1 MENTMVSVAHSDHGF
16 PGTQPRASQ
25 EPRNSG
31 ASLLSSLKHAV
42 RRPEFGAFAAM
53 ILVYA
58 FFAIAGKRGFLT
70 LAGTAN
76 WMNTASELGVLAV
89 PVGMLMI
96 AGEFDLSVGSVIG
109 ASSMIVSIGNA
120 FYGLPLWV
128 AIVLAFV
135 VGALIG
141 LGNGIITVSTR
152 LPSFIVTLAGLFIVA
167 GAALGF
173 SRLFSGTTAVTLAPE
188 GSARMIFGSQ
198 AAGFHVSILWWVGIT
213 AIASWILTQTP
224 YGNWIFATGANRN
237 AARSAGV
244 PTDRVK
250 ISLFV
255 ATALSAVLVGV
266 LQTIQYSGGDVTYG
280 RDFVFD
286 APVAAVIGGVLL
298 TGGYGSAIGVFLGS
312 VIFGVVNMGI
322 FYTGWNSDWAQ
333 LVLGTLLLLAV
344 LGNNYF
350 RKLALKGR

>member
-1 MENTMVSVAHSDHGF
+1 
-16 PGTQPRASQ
+16 
-25 EPRNSG
+25 
-31 ASLLSSLKHAV
+31 
-42 RRPEFGAFAAM
+42 
-53 ILVYA
+53 
-58 FFAIAGKRGFLT
+58 
-70 LAGTAN
+70 
-76 WMNTASELGVLAV
+76 
-89 PVGMLMI
+89 MLMI

-109 ASSMIVSIGNA
+109 ASSMIVSIGNG
-120 FYGLPLWV
+120 FYGLPMWV
-128 AIVLAFV
+128 AIILALV
-135 VGALIG
+135 IGTLIG

-152 LPSFIVTLAGLFIVA
+152 LPSFIVTLAGLFMVA

-173 SRLFSGTTAVTLAPE
+173 SRLLSGTTAVTLTPQ
-188 GSARMIFGSQ
+188 GSAQLIFGSQ
-198 AAGFHVSILWWVGIT
+198 AAGFHASILWWIVIT
-213 AIASWILTQTP
+213 AVASWILTQTP
-224 YGNWIFATGANRN
+224 YGNWIFATGANPN

-255 ATALSAVLVGV
+255 ATALGAVLVGV

-312 VIFGVVNMGI
+312 VIFGMVNMGI

-350 RKLALKGR
+350 RKLALTGR

>member
-1 MENTMVSVAHSDHGF
+1 
-16 PGTQPRASQ
+16 
-25 EPRNSG
+25 
-31 ASLLSSLKHAV
+31 LLSSLKYAI

-58 FFAIAGKRGFLT
+58 FFAVAGKGGFLT

-109 ASSMIVSIGNA
+109 ASSMIVSIGNG
-120 FYGLPLWV
+120 FYGFPMWV
-128 AIVLAFV
+128 AIILALL
-135 VGALIG
+135 VGTVIG

-152 LPSFIVTLAGLFIVA
+152 LPSFIVTLAGLFMVA

-173 SRLFSGTTAVTLAPE
+173 SRLFSGTTAVTLTPE
-188 GSARMIFGSQ
+188 GSARVVFGSQ
-198 AAGFHVSILWWVGIT
+198 LGGFHISILWWLAIT
-213 AIASWILTQTP
+213 AVASWILTQTP
-224 YGNWIFATGANRN
+224 FGNWIFATGAYPA

-244 PTDRVK
+244 PSDRVK

-312 VIFGVVNMGI
+312 MIFGIVNMGI

>member
-1 MENTMVSVAHSDHGF
+1 MK
-16 PGTQPRASQ
+16 
-25 EPRNSG
+25 
-31 ASLLSSLKHAV
+31 SSLKRV
-42 RRPEFGAFAAM
+42 IRRPEFGALAGM

-58 FFAIAGKRGFLT
+58 FFAVAAKNGFLT

-109 ASSMIVSIGNA
+109 ASSMIVSIGNG
-120 FYGLPLWV
+120 FYGLPMWA
-128 AIVLAFV
+128 AIILALII
-135 VGALIG
+135 GTLIG
-141 LGNGIITVSTR
+141 LANGIITVSTR
-152 LPSFIVTLAGLFIVA
+152 LPSFIVTLAGLFMVA

-173 SRLFSGTTAVTLAPE
+173 SRLLSGTTAVTLTPE
-188 GSARMIFGSQ
+188 GSARMVFGSQ
-198 AAGFHVSILWWVGIT
+198 AAGFHVSILWWIAIT

-224 YGNWIFATGANRN
+224 YGNWIFATGANPN

-244 PTDRVK
+244 PSDRVK
-250 ISLFV
+250 VSLFV
-255 ATALSAVLVGV
+255 ATALGAVLVGI

-312 VIFGVVNMGI
+312 VIFGIVNMGI

-350 RKLALKGR
+350 RKLALTGR

>member
-1 MENTMVSVAHSDHGF
+1 MK
-16 PGTQPRASQ
+16 
-25 EPRNSG
+25 
-31 ASLLSSLKHAV
+31 SSLKRV
-42 RRPEFGAFAAM
+42 IRRPEFGALAGV

-58 FFAIAGKRGFLT
+58 FFAVAAKNGFLT

-109 ASSMIVSIGNA
+109 ASSMIVSIGNG
-120 FYGLPLWV
+120 FYGLPMWA
-128 AIVLAFV
+128 AIIIALII
-135 VGALIG
+135 GTLIG
-141 LGNGIITVSTR
+141 LANGIITVSTR
-152 LPSFIVTLAGLFIVA
+152 LPSFIVTLAGLFMVA

-173 SRLFSGTTAVTLAPE
+173 SRLLSGTTAVTLTPE
-188 GSARMIFGSQ
+188 GSARMVFGSQ
-198 AAGFHVSILWWVGIT
+198 AAGFHVSILWWIAIT
-213 AIASWILTQTP
+213 AVASWILMQTP
-224 YGNWIFATGANRN
+224 YGNWIFATGANPN

-244 PTDRVK
+244 PSDRVK
-250 ISLFV
+250 VSLFV
-255 ATALSAVLVGV
+255 ATALGAVLVGI

-312 VIFGVVNMGI
+312 VIFGIVNMGI

-350 RKLALKGR
+350 RKLALTGR

>member
-1 MENTMVSVAHSDHGF
+1 MASAAHSEDGAT
-16 PGTQPRASQ
+16 GARSRGSKDTT
-25 EPRNSG
+25 ESG
-31 ASLLSSLKHAV
+31 RTVKSSLKHV
-42 RRPEFGAFAAM
+42 IRRPEFGAFAGM

-58 FFAIAGKRGFLT
+58 FFAVAAKHGLLT
-70 LAGTAN
+70 PAGTAN

-109 ASSMIVSIGNA
+109 ASSMIVSIGNG
-120 FYGLPLWV
+120 FYGLPMWV
-128 AIVLAFV
+128 AIILALII
-135 VGALIG
+135 GTLIG

-152 LPSFIVTLAGLFIVA
+152 LPSFIVTLAGLFMVA

-173 SRLFSGTTAVTLAPE
+173 SRLLSGTTAVTLTPE
-188 GSARMIFGSQ
+188 GSARMVFGSQ
-198 AAGFHVSILWWVGIT
+198 AAGFHVSILWWIVIT
-213 AIASWILTQTP
+213 AVASWILTQTP
-224 YGNWIFATGANRN
+224 YGNWIFATGANPN

-244 PTDRVK
+244 PSDRVK
-250 ISLFV
+250 VSLFV
-255 ATALSAVLVGV
+255 ATALGAVLVGI

-298 TGGYGSAIGVFLGS
+298 TGGYGSAIGVFLGT

-350 RKLALKGR
+350 RKLALTGR

>member
-1 MENTMVSVAHSDHGF
+1 MVSAAHSDHGAVSAR
-16 PGTQPRASQ
+16 PRASQ
-25 EPRNSG
+25 SAPAPG
-31 ASLLSSLKHAV
+31 WTLISSLKRAI
-42 RRPEFGAFAAM
+42 RRPEFGAFAGM
-53 ILVYA
+53 ILVYI
-58 FFAIAGKRGFLT
+58 FFAVAGKGGFLT

-89 PVGMLMI
+89 PVGLLMI

-109 ASSMIVSIGNA
+109 ASSMIVSIGN
-120 FYGLPLWV
+120 GLYSLPMWI

-135 VGALIG
+135 IGALIG
-141 LGNGIITVSTR
+141 LANGIITVSTR
-152 LPSFIVTLAGLFIVA
+152 LPSFIVTLAVLFIVA

-173 SRLFSGTTAVTLAPE
+173 SRLFSGTTAVTLTPE
-188 GSARMIFGSQ
+188 GSARAIFGSQ
-198 AAGFHVSILWWVGIT
+198 AAGFHVSILWWIAIT

-224 YGNWIFATGANRN
+224 YGNWIFATGADRN

-250 ISLFV
+250 ISLFA
-255 ATALSAVLVGV
+255 ATALGAVLVGV

-312 VIFGVVNMGI
+312 VIFGIVNMGI

>member
-1 MENTMVSVAHSDHGF
+1 VK
-16 PGTQPRASQ
+16 
-25 EPRNSG
+25 
-31 ASLLSSLKHAV
+31 SSLKRV
-42 RRPEFGAFAAM
+42 IRRPEFGALAGV

-58 FFAIAGKRGFLT
+58 FFAVAAKNGFLT

-109 ASSMIVSIGNA
+109 ASSMIVSIGNG
-120 FYGLPLWV
+120 FYGLPMWA
-128 AIVLAFV
+128 AIIIALII
-135 VGALIG
+135 GTLIG
-141 LGNGIITVSTR
+141 LANGIITVSTR
-152 LPSFIVTLAGLFIVA
+152 LPSFIVTLAGLFMVA

-173 SRLFSGTTAVTLAPE
+173 SRLLSGTTAVTLTPE
-188 GSARMIFGSQ
+188 GSARMVFGSQ
-198 AAGFHVSILWWVGIT
+198 AAGFHVSILWWIAIT
-213 AIASWILTQTP
+213 AVASWILMQTP
-224 YGNWIFATGANRN
+224 YGNWIFATGANPN

-244 PTDRVK
+244 PSDRVK
-250 ISLFV
+250 VSLFV
-255 ATALSAVLVGV
+255 ATALGAVLVGI

-312 VIFGVVNMGI
+312 VIFGIVNMGI

-350 RKLALKGR
+350 RKLALTGR

>member
-1 MENTMVSVAHSDHGF
+1 MVSVVHSEGG
-16 PGTQPRASQ
+16 PANVGRRATP
-25 EPRNSG
+25 EPSPSG
-31 ASLLSSLKHAV
+31 RSVLSSLKHAV
-42 RRPEFGAFAAM
+42 RRPEFGAFAGM
-53 ILVYA
+53 ILVYV
-58 FFAIAGKRGFLT
+58 FFAVAGKGGFLT

-109 ASSMIVSIGNA
+109 ASSMIVSIGNG
-120 FYGLPLWV
+120 FYGLPMWV
-128 AIVLAFV
+128 AIILAFV
-135 VGALIG
+135 IGAVIG
-141 LGNGIITVSTR
+141 LANGIITVSTR
-152 LPSFIVTLAGLFIVA
+152 LPSFIVTLAGLFMVA

-173 SRLFSGTTAVTLAPE
+173 SRLFSGTTAVTLTPE

-198 AAGFHVSILWWVGIT
+198 AAGFHVSIVWWLAIT
-213 AIASWILTQTP
+213 AVASWILTQTP

-255 ATALSAVLVGV
+255 GTALGAVFVGV

-286 APVAAVIGGVLL
+286 GPVAAVIGGVLL

-312 VIFGVVNMGI
+312 MIFGIVNMGI

-333 LVLGTLLLLAV
+333 LVLGSLLLLAV

-350 RKLALKGR
+350 RKLALTGR